1 MIVSFRFAY
10 LALFSA
16 VDLVGA
22 MSSDSEHG
30 FTASAAPAQLEICDL
45 CDDTID
51 HEDLSLWFEF
61 GMKKLHNTCYG
72 GLRCLKRMSNE
83 PSKKVKM
90 KASIDECRVTNLE
103 KFKGIGM
110 SLVTDTPKS
119 RTAFQRTE
127 VVNFVELMVS
137 ENSVAKKKKV
147 MLLNKLQHIAW
158 HMRLGMPREEAK
170 KKWKADK
177 DDSDIYKEEE
187 DGKLVIAVRK
197 PTTITHEDKLSKQRQ
212 ATVRS
217 AALDPTEARG
227 KVLKANKGPSDSMF
241 TALGGEAFKTGAA
254 STMQKVIVFLFICD
268 ILQVMFGAFA
278 LL

>member
-10 LALFSA
+10 LVLFSA
-16 VDLVGA
+16 FDLVGA

-61 GMKKLHNTCYG
+61 GMKKLHNKCYG

-83 PSKKVKM
+83 PRKKVKM
-90 KASIDECRVTNLE
+90 KVSIDECSVKNLE

-127 VVNFVELMVS
+127 VMNFVELMVS
-137 ENSVAKKKKV
+137 ENSVAKKQKV
-147 MLLNKLQHIAW
+147 MCLI
-158 HMRLGMPREEAK
+158 
-170 KKWKADK
+170 
-177 DDSDIYKEEE
+177 SC
-187 DGKLVIAVRK
+187 
-197 PTTITHEDKLSKQRQ
+197 
-212 ATVRS
+212 
-217 AALDPTEARG
+217 
-227 KVLKANKGPSDSMF
+227 
-241 TALGGEAFKTGAA
+241 
-254 STMQKVIVFLFICD
+254 ST
-268 ILQVMFGAFA
+268 
-278 LL
+278 